1 MFENDSDEYH
11 LEAIVQHEGQFA
23 HCGHYVVF
31 LFLNGRWERRDD
43 DRRDIYQAGEL
54 PPYTPENVPQ
64 SWNGLYAWEGDW
76 RSKFRGEAP
85 RTQLHLVT

>member
-11 LEAIVQHEGQFA
+11 LEAILQHEGQSA

-43 DRRDIYQAGEL
+43 GRRDRYQGGEL
-54 PPYTPENVPQ
+54 PPYTPENVIHP
-64 SWNGLYAWEGDW
+64 WNLLYG
-76 RSKFRGEAP
+76 GEE
-85 RTQLHLVT
+85 H